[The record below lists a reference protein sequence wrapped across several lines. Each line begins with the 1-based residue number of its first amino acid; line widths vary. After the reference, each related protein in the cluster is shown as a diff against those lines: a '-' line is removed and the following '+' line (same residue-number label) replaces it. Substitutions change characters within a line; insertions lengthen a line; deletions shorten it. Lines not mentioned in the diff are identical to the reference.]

1 MKIVFTVYIHKKA
14 TKNMVPCALLFSHRV
29 HYTLMAAPQCAVLK
43 KRRNPWIVAL
53 FAVKMRRVRRIAAR
67 LAKITNHK
75 SVARVLIKK
84 RCTDFTNCCI
94 LFDVYHMYV
103 YEKV

>member
-1 MKIVFTVYIHKKA
+1 MCAAFLP
-14 TKNMVPCALLFSHRV
+14 PCALHFDGR
-29 HYTLMAAPQCAVLK
+29 AAVCRLV